1 MGRGSQAPWEVRR
14 GWALRHR
21 GAGNLEEELFTSGAA
36 IDAARQGQPI
46 PSGTVTTLVDY
57 RDGGLFRYVGME
69 KRTSWGAQYPPEKR
83 NGNGSSRP
91 LMPTRL

>member
-1 MGRGSQAPWEVRR
+1 
-14 GWALRHR
+14 
-21 GAGNLEEELFTSGAA
+21 
-36 IDAARQGQPI
+36 
-46 PSGTVTTLVDY
+46 VDY